1 MSYTKIWFA
10 GVLIVLSAAPAWSSA
25 EDKPK
30 QAKSRIRVEVRF
42 SVKEFDP
49 KNPKEGFLE
58 CVVHNGSDK
67 PIKVPS
73 GYASGFD
80 SNIVLFGR
88 VGKDKKTIGN
98 VSFWWDL
105 RLVWRG
111 KQREAT
117 KTSFTVVDPGKEQV
131 VFKDGLNELLIERKE
146 SGWTWE
152 A

>member
-1 MSYTKIWFA
+1 VATNLEGFVLGGP
-10 GVLIVLSAAPAWSSA
+10 GVLIALAVLAVGAGAGYGLAVAVAHSAGLPLAPPAWARLS
-25 EDKPK
+25 EPGPL
-30 QAKSRIRVEVRF
+30 
-42 SVKEFDP
+42 SVA
-49 KNPKEGFLE
+49 GRAR
-58 CVVHNGSDK
+58 C
-67 PIKVPS
+67 
-73 GYASGFD
+73 FD

-105 RLVWRG
+105 RLVRRG

-117 KTSFTVVDPGKEQV
+117 TTSFTVVDPGKAQV